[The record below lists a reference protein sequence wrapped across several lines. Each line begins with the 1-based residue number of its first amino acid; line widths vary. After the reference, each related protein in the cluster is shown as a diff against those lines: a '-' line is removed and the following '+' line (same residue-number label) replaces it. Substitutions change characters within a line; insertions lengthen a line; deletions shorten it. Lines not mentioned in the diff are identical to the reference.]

1 MSVNHHHLLSLAEL
15 LLFSFISG
23 PIFSSYDATI
33 DCKYEANMKYAESI
47 NSKQILEKQQD
58 YASVYI
64 FFVDAITN
72 MI

>member
-1 MSVNHHHLLSLAEL
+1 MSVNHHHLLNLAEL

-33 DCKYEANMKYAESI
+33 DYIYEANMKSVEGI
-47 NSKQILEKQQD
+47 NNKQILEKQQD